1 MHEVIVWAPYV
12 VILVAICTWAAIGI
26 IRERKKKAQEL
37 PPGRWVI
44 RDPMGP
50 PVYVPTAELK
60 VPPEPPVEEVTRKQ
74 LVDRVDEAMA
84 LGKAQMAL
92 GKAQMAEDSK
102 NAEVQRQISLGIDAL
117 LAEQRQ
123 FRKSFDSWMKAMF
136 GDGTRGYTEMTDE
149 EAVLREDAAALVQR
163 YGLNYEDAMARAKA
177 ASVYKTQGGM
187 GGRA

>member
-1 MHEVIVWAPYV
+1 
-12 VILVAICTWAAIGI
+12 
-26 IRERKKKAQEL
+26 
-37 PPGRWVI
+37 
-44 RDPMGP
+44 MGP

-84 LGKAQMAL
+84 LGKAQMA
-92 GKAQMAEDSK
+92 EDSK
-102 NAEVQRQISLGIDAL
+102 NAEVQHQISLGIDAL

-163 YGLNYEDAMARAKA
+163 YGLTYEEAVARAKA